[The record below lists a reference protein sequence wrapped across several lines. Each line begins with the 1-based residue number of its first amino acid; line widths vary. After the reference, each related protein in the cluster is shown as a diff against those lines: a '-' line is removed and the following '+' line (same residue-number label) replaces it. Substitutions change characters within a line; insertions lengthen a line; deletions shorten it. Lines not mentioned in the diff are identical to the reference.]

1 MNPQTKGKYY
11 LCNMKVKLHVNWKKV
26 IVFLLISA
34 GLIYLTYSFTH
45 SYSRSLLMSIG
56 ILLLLFVIDGL
67 LANYEY
73 RRQTKALFDDLR
85 QGHEEARQDNDKDKR
100 QDKWKN

>member
-11 LCNMKVKLHVNWKKV
+11 LCNMKVKLHVNWKKEL
-26 IVFLLISA
+26 VFLFISA
-34 GLIYLTYSFTH
+34 GLIYLTYSFTR

-56 ILLLLFVIDGL
+56 ILLLLFVIDAL

-85 QGHEEARQDNDKDKR
+85 REHEEEARQSNHKNKDK
-100 QDKWKN
+100 K